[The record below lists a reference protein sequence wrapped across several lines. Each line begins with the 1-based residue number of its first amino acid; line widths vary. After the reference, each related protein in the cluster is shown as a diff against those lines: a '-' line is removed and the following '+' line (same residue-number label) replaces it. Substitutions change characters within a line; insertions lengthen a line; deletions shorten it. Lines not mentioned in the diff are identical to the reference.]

1 MSGGSGE
8 QGLLTAACAQV
19 LNHFGLPSG
28 AASGM
33 ADAKMPDAQSGY
45 EKGSTAV
52 MAGLAGL
59 NMVYESAGMHASLL
73 GFCLESLIIDN
84 DMLGQCMRC
93 VRGVEVNEQ
102 TLSIQ
107 VMKDVCMGGPGH
119 YLGHDA
125 TINVMQTEYVYPAVA
140 DRSSPKEWEE
150 LGKPVLVEQ
159 AAKRKQ
165 AILDG
170 FIPDHISADVDA
182 SIRQSHHILLSKG

>member
-8 QGLLTAACAQV
+8 QGLLTAACAQM
-19 LNHFGLPSG
+19 LQHYDLPSG

-59 NMVYESAGMHASLL
+59 NMAYETAGMHASLL
-73 GFCLESLIIDN
+73 GFCLESLVIDN

-93 VRGVEVNEQ
+93 VRGVEVNGQ
-102 TLSIQ
+102 TLSVQ
-107 VMKDVCMGGPGH
+107 AMRDVCIDGPGH

-125 TINVMQTEYVYPAVA
+125 TISVMQTEYVYPSVA

-150 LGKPVLVEQ
+150 NGKPVLVEK
-159 AAKRKQ
+159 AAQVKQ
-165 AILDG
+165 SILDT
-170 FIPDHISADVDA
+170 FQPEHIPANVDA
-182 SIRQSHHILLSKG
+182 LIRQHHKILLS